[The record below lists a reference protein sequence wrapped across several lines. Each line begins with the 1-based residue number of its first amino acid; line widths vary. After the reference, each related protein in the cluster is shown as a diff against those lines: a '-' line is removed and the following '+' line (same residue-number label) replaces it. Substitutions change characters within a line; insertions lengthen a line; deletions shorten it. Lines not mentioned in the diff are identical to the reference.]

1 MAQPATNPKI
11 EELRFRLK
19 TDAKSRLFYP
29 LAEELRKVGAHAEA
43 EQVLRAGIEHHST
56 YLSAFVSLGRVLKE
70 LGKNDDAVPVLLKAL
85 QIDRENVVA
94 ARLLADTYLSLGE
107 KVEAIKKFKLV
118 HALMPKDEEIE
129 AIVARLE
136 LELSPATPE
145 PAVPEAAAAAPA
157 VPPFDEP
164 QAAAADE
171 SPFGAEPQAGAGP
184 AFEESLS
191 EESPFGSSSAGA
203 APEEIAASPDMPFGE
218 ESAAP
223 DQHPFGSTESSVGG
237 WEPAAE
243 PEPEAPLS
251 AFAEAPEV
259 SDTPSPFAEPAG
271 YGVDAFEVEQP
282 AGMSIASEPLPWI
295 EDDLSPMPSASAAPE
310 AQHAVEAAS
319 AWGASSAFST
329 ESGASEESPWGEQP
343 SPSTGEAWQ
352 EPERDSPFASE
363 PMPAAAEEPPPEP
376 ASEPAWATGDAPAA
390 EPLPSWEEQL
400 THPAEELW
408 GNQPAAEPAWET
420 ESFSPQSAQEQLETL
435 AEPWSEPEAP
445 AEPDVFAATAAAPA
459 DEPFGD
465 SPAAEEMAEP
475 SADEITDTSTMGDLY
490 ARQGLVDDARHVY
503 ERILQRDPAN
513 EAVREKLDALSPGEA
528 PAAPPAGDPSRL
540 RSDKVSRLEKWLARV
555 RQESG
560 DV

>member
-29 LAEELRKVGAHAEA
+29 LAEELRKVGAHTEA

-70 LGKNDDAVPVLLKAL
+70 LGKNDEAVPVLLKAL

-136 LELSPATPE
+136 LELNPAAPE
-145 PAVPEAAAAAPA
+145 PAAPEPTAAEPAAPSLEEPEAAAT
-157 VPPFDEP
+157 DE
-164 QAAAADE
+164 A
-171 SPFGAEPQAGAGP
+171 PFGAEPQAGSGD
-184 AFEESLS
+184 AFEESHV
-191 EESPFGSSSAGA
+191 EESPFGSSSAQA
-203 APEEIAASPDMPFGE
+203 MPQ
-218 ESAAP
+218 ESAASADLP
-223 DQHPFGSTESSVGG
+223 FGGESAASDEHPFGSTESSVGG
-237 WEPAAE
+237 WELSAE
-243 PEPEAPLS
+243 PEPVLS
-251 AFAEAPEV
+251 GPAEAADV

-271 YGVDAFEVEQP
+271 YGVDAFEVEHP
-282 AGMSIASEPLPWI
+282 AGMSIASEPSPWI
-295 EDDLSPMPSASAAPE
+295 EDDLRAIPAAASQEARPEPE
-310 AQHAVEAAS
+310 AES
-319 AWGASSAFST
+319 AWGASSAPSA
-329 ESGASEESPWGEQP
+329 ESGAAEESPWSEP
-343 SPSTGEAWQ
+343 TSPEEP
-352 EPERDSPFASE
+352 EPERHSLFASE
-363 PMPAAAEEPPPEP
+363 PMPAVAHETPAEP
-376 ASEPAWATGDAPAA
+376 AGEPDWSTADAPA
-390 EPLPSWEEQL
+390 EPPRPSWEEQL

-408 GNQPAAEPAWET
+408 GNQPAAEPLWET
-420 ESFSPQSAQEQLETL
+420 ESASAQSAQEQLEAL

-445 AEPDVFAATAAAPA
+445 AEPDVFAAAAPA
-459 DEPFGD
+459 VEEPFGEA
-465 SPAAEEMAEP
+465 PAADEMSEP
-475 SADEITDTSTMGDLY
+475 SADEITDTSIMGDLY

-528 PAAPPAGDPSRL
+528 PAVSPSGDPSRL
-540 RSDKVSRLEKWLARV
+540 RSEKVSRLEKWLARV